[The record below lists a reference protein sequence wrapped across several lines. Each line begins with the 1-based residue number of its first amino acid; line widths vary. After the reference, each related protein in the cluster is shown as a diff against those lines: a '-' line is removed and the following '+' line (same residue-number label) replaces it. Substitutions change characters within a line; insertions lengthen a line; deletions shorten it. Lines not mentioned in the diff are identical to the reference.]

1 MQESALV
8 LALQRGREGPM
19 VLTPTSRK
27 TSRAIKKLRLESL
40 GGPFLKVEKA
50 VNIGSF

>member
-1 MQESALV
+1 
-8 LALQRGREGPM
+8 M

-40 GGPFLKVEKA
+40 GIPFLKVETA
-50 VNIGSF
+50 VNIGPLKESTNVTLTG